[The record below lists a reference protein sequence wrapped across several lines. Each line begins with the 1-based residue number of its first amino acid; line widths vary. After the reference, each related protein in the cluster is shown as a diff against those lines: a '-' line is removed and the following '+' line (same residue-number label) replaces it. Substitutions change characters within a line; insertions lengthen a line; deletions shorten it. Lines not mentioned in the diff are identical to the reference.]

1 MKKRKSRSENF
12 IEQGLNSWDKAWKM
26 KFSDVSNAAMKLLFV
41 SGAFC
46 AYLESVVEEEIAEE
60 TTIE

>member
-46 AYLESVVEEEIAEE
+46 AYILRRIK
-60 TTIE
+60 